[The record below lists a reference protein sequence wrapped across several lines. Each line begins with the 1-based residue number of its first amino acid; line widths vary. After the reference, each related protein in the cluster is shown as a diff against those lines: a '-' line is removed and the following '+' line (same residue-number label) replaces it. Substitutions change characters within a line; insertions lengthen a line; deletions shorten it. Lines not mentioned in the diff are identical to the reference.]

1 MSLCEGRGPTMVA
14 GTDPTLCLTPLRLMT
29 RTAHHNN
36 AERYRPHQ
44 RYRWF
49 TANPPLNI
57 GVSAGREGGQV
68 QPIGT
73 PHQVSKYSQFK

>member
-1 MSLCEGRGPTMVA
+1 MVA

-57 GVSAGREGGQV
+57 GVSAGREGGQ
-68 QPIGT
+68 GT
-73 PHQVSKYSQFK
+73 THRHTAPGEQIFAIQVNRVKYRTW